1 MSIIKAIKK
10 CEYDFEVR
18 AEKFLWHHPVLGFF
32 SIFVGMPL
40 IVLCAV
46 LCDYNCF
53 CFSNCHCFLD
63 GSNLYCILNCGS
75 NDLCHIKEKKDYDN
89 AWKSCKRIIDRNYK
103 QERMF
108 MNSKNSLIT

>member
-46 LCDYNCF
+46 CAITIV
-53 CFSNCHCFLD
+53 FL
-63 GSNLYCILNCGS
+63 
-75 NDLCHIKEKKDYDN
+75 
-89 AWKSCKRIIDRNYK
+89 
-103 QERMF
+103 
-108 MNSKNSLIT
+108 

>member
-18 AEKFLWHHPVLGFF
+18 AEKFLLGFF

-46 LCDYNCF
+46 CAITIVF
-53 CFSNCHCFLD
+53 AFP
-63 GSNLYCILNCGS
+63 
-75 NDLCHIKEKKDYDN
+75 
-89 AWKSCKRIIDRNYK
+89 
-103 QERMF
+103 M
-108 MNSKNSLIT
+108 SLLFGWI

>member
-40 IVLCAV
+40 IVLV
-46 LCDYNCF
+46 RLQLF
-53 CFSNCHCFLD
+53 LLFQCHCFLD

-75 NDLCHIKEKKDYDN
+75 NDLCHIKRKRTMIMHGKVVKDY
-89 AWKSCKRIIDRNYK
+89 R
-103 QERMF
+103 
-108 MNSKNSLIT
+108 

>member
-18 AEKFLWHHPVLGFF
+18 AEKNFCGIILYLDFF

-46 LCDYNCF
+46 CAITIVF
-53 CFSNCHCFLD
+53 AFP
-63 GSNLYCILNCGS
+63 
-75 NDLCHIKEKKDYDN
+75 
-89 AWKSCKRIIDRNYK
+89 
-103 QERMF
+103 M
-108 MNSKNSLIT
+108 SLLFGWI

>member
-40 IVLCAV
+40 IVSA
-46 LCDYNCF
+46 
-53 CFSNCHCFLD
+53 
-63 GSNLYCILNCGS
+63 
-75 NDLCHIKEKKDYDN
+75 
-89 AWKSCKRIIDRNYK
+89 
-103 QERMF
+103 
-108 MNSKNSLIT
+108 

>member
-46 LCDYNCF
+46 CAI
-53 CFSNCHCFLD
+53 CFSNVIAFWM
-63 GSNLYCILNCGS
+63 
-75 NDLCHIKEKKDYDN
+75 DLIFIV
-89 AWKSCKRIIDRNYK
+89 S
-103 QERMF
+103 
-108 MNSKNSLIT
+108 

>member
-46 LCDYNCF
+46 CAITIVLL
-53 CFSNCHCFLD
+53 SNVIAFWM
-63 GSNLYCILNCGS
+63 
-75 NDLCHIKEKKDYDN
+75 DLIFIV
-89 AWKSCKRIIDRNYK
+89 S
-103 QERMF
+103 
-108 MNSKNSLIT
+108 

>member
-10 CEYDFEVR
+10 CEYDSEVR

-46 LCDYNCF
+46 CAITIVF
-53 CFSNCHCFLD
+53 AFP
-63 GSNLYCILNCGS
+63 
-75 NDLCHIKEKKDYDN
+75 
-89 AWKSCKRIIDRNYK
+89 
-103 QERMF
+103 M
-108 MNSKNSLIT
+108 SLLFGWI

>member
-40 IVLCAV
+40 IVLCV
-46 LCDYNCF
+46 FVRLQLF
-53 CFSNCHCFLD
+53 LLFQCHCFLD

-75 NDLCHIKEKKDYDN
+75 NDLCHIKRKRTMIMHGKVVKDY
-89 AWKSCKRIIDRNYK
+89 R
-103 QERMF
+103 
-108 MNSKNSLIT
+108 

>member
-32 SIFVGMPL
+32 SIFVRL
-40 IVLCAV
+40 QLF
-46 LCDYNCF
+46 LLF
-53 CFSNCHCFLD
+53 QCHCFLD

-75 NDLCHIKEKKDYDN
+75 NDLCHIKRKRTMIMHGKVVKDY
-89 AWKSCKRIIDRNYK
+89 R
-103 QERMF
+103 
-108 MNSKNSLIT
+108 

>member
-46 LCDYNCF
+46 CAF
-53 CFSNCHCFLD
+53 P
-63 GSNLYCILNCGS
+63 
-75 NDLCHIKEKKDYDN
+75 
-89 AWKSCKRIIDRNYK
+89 
-103 QERMF
+103 M
-108 MNSKNSLIT
+108 SLLFGWI

>member
-46 LCDYNCF
+46 CAITIVF
-53 CFSNCHCFLD
+53 CFFQCHCFLD

-75 NDLCHIKEKKDYDN
+75 NDLCHIKRKRTMIMHGKVVKDY
-89 AWKSCKRIIDRNYK
+89 R
-103 QERMF
+103 
-108 MNSKNSLIT
+108 